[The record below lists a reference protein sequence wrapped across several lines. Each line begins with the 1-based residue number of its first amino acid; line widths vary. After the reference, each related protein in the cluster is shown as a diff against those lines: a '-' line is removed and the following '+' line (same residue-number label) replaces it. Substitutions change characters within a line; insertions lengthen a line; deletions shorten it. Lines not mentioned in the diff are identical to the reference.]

1 MSSQNPYELLGVAE
15 NASFDEIQ
23 DARLRLQE
31 QYASDQKLLSTIEA
45 AYDAVL
51 MDRLRLRQEGKIKV
65 PDRIRFPERL
75 TPIAPA
81 PTPTPAP
88 PTPTW
93 LQRCL
98 DTPSQRD
105 ILLPAAFFLSLGGLT
120 FVLEPSLT
128 LAIGAGVS
136 LYFLNRKEHKFG
148 RSLLLTLV
156 GLGGGLLLG
165 GVLTTLVPSLQLVGS
180 VGAVAACTTFGVLWL
195 VSAWLR

>member
-23 DARLRLQE
+23 DARIRLQE
-31 QYASDQKLLSTIEA
+31 QYASDQKVLSAIEA

-75 TPIAPA
+75 AAVA
-81 PTPTPAP
+81 PTPPLTPTP
-88 PTPTW
+88 PTPNW
-93 LQRCL
+93 LPRFL

-105 ILLPAAFFLSLGGLT
+105 ILLPAAMFSVLGGLT
-120 FVLEPSLT
+120 WVLEPSLT
-128 LAIGAGVS
+128 LALGAGVS

-156 GLGGGLLLG
+156 GLGVGLLLG
-165 GVLTTLVPSLQLVGS
+165 GGLTALVPSLQLVGNP
-180 VGAVAACTTFGVLWL
+180 GTVAACTSFVVLWL
-195 VSAWLR
+195 VSALLR

>member
-75 TPIAPA
+75 APV
-81 PTPTPAP
+81 PTTPTPM
-88 PTPTW
+88 PTPAAPNW
-93 LQRCL
+93 LQRFL
-98 DTPSQRD
+98 DTPSQGD
-105 ILLPAAFFLSLGGLT
+105 IVVPAAIFFALGGLT

-128 LAIGAGVS
+128 LALGAGVS

-148 RSLLLTLV
+148 RSLLLTLA
-156 GLGGGLLLG
+156 GLAVGLLLG
-165 GVLTTLVPSLQLVGS
+165 GVLTTLVPSLQFVGS
-180 VGAVAACTTFGVLWL
+180 AGAVAACASFVVLWL
-195 VSAWLR
+195 VSALLR

>member
-23 DARLRLQE
+23 DARVRLQE

-75 TPIAPA
+75 APA
-81 PTPTPAP
+81 PSAPAPVPTP
-88 PTPTW
+88 PTPNW
-93 LQRCL
+93 LQRFL

-105 ILLPAAFFLSLGGLT
+105 ILVPAAIFATLGGLT

-128 LAIGAGVS
+128 LALGAGVS

-148 RSLLLTLV
+148 RSLLLTLA
-156 GLGGGLLLG
+156 GLGVGLLLG
-165 GVLTTLVPSLQLVGS
+165 GVLTTLIPSLQLVGS
-180 VGAVAACTTFGVLWL
+180 AGTVAACTSFGVLWL
-195 VSAWLR
+195 VSALLR

>member
-23 DARLRLQE
+23 DARVRLQE

-75 TPIAPA
+75 TPAPS
-81 PTPTPAP
+81 TPAP
-88 PTPTW
+88 VPTPPTPNW
-93 LQRCL
+93 LQRFL

-105 ILLPAAFFLSLGGLT
+105 ILVPAAIFASLGGLT

-128 LAIGAGVS
+128 LALGAGVS

-148 RSLLLTLV
+148 RSLLLTFA
-156 GLGGGLLLG
+156 GLGVGLLLG
-165 GVLTTLVPSLQLVGS
+165 GVLTTLIPGLQLVGS
-180 VGAVAACTTFGVLWL
+180 AGTVAACTSFVVLWL
-195 VSAWLR
+195 VSALLR